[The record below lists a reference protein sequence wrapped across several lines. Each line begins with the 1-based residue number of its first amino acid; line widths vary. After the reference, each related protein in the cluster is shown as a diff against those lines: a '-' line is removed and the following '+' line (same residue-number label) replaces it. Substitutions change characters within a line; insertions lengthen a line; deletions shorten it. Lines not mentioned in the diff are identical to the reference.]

1 MHKENNN
8 DVGTDISLNKF
19 RLKLKKSY
27 LLWVIGFVR
36 EHCRNVEHDFY
47 SPPMGE
53 DGVKPCQV
61 VDSVKATLITVE
73 TLQPHLVANDRQKV
87 VEGWATKERWF

>member
-1 MHKENNN
+1 
-8 DVGTDISLNKF
+8 
-19 RLKLKKSY
+19 
-27 LLWVIGFVR
+27 
-36 EHCRNVEHDFY
+36 
-47 SPPMGE
+47 MGE

-61 VDSVKATLITVE
+61 VNSVKTTLITVE